1 MDEAT
6 RTAVELA
13 RKACDSPRSHMTGI
27 VPINRSV
34 LLLLVL
40 TLERAPE
47 PEPPTA

>member
-34 LLLLVL
+34 LLLLLVL
-40 TLERAPE
+40 ALERAPE
-47 PEPPTA
+47 PPPA